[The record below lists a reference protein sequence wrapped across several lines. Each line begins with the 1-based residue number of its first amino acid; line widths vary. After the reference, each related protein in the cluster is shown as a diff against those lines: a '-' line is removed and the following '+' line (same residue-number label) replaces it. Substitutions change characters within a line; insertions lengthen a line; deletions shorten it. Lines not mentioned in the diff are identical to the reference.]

1 MQVTALY
8 GVTGLAQP
16 AMLVEVEIE
25 AEAIADSST

>member
-16 AMLVEVEIE
+16 AMLVEIE